1 MRYIFFSAFLVLLAS
16 CQSTVTEKSL
26 RYADNLKDAI
36 DKFESSR
43 QKVAK
48 HVSTASEKA
57 TTELSKENPDVGRAA
72 RDWEQEWNDINKRF
86 KDLEERFSQ
95 VGNTSEKYF
104 EQLDEL
110 SKGIESEGLRQSEL
124 SKNQALREQYAVA
137 YEDAARNI
145 DKIREVL
152 REGNDY
158 HRVLVASSMRQK
170 ISQNIDE
177 LRQISERAQQIVA
190 ELEQFTIEGKK
201 LIAA

>member
-1 MRYIFFSAFLVLLAS
+1 MKYLLFSVLLALLVS

-26 RYADNLKDAI
+26 RYADNLKEAI

-57 TTELSKENPDVGRAA
+57 TTELAKEDPDVGRAA

-86 KDLEERFSQ
+86 QDLEERFSE
-95 VGNTSEKYF
+95 VGNTSENYF
-104 EQLDEL
+104 AQLDEL
-110 SKGIESEGLRQSEL
+110 SKGIESEGLRLSEL
-124 SKNQALREQYAVA
+124 RKNRALREQYAAA

-145 DKIREVL
+145 DKIRVVL